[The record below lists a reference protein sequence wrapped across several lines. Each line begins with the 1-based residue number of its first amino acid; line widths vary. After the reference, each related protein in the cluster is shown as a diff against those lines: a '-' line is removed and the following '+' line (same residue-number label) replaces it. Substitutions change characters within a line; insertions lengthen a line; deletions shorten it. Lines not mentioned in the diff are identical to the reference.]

1 MDTPSLLLGLQC
13 SKVDWKWKR
22 WSVVV
27 IKSLSISFYAFLLR
41 LKWHDHPDT
50 TEGGSRAAGC
60 VIEEQ

>member
-1 MDTPSLLLGLQC
+1 MDTPSLFFGLLC
-13 SKVDWKWKR
+13 TKVDWKWKR

-27 IKSLSISFYAFLLR
+27 IKSLSISFSVLLLW
-41 LKWHDHPDT
+41 LKWRDHPDA